1 VVLPS
6 LPPSYCLVSS
16 KFLTHSSLP
25 PSFPPSLPPCLPPSL
40 QGQLNL
46 ETFIAE
52 KLASAPDKEAFAR
65 GTLSFVHKHAGQA
78 RARAAVASS
87 EVPPVLLSVES
98 LVSLLKVLGQE
109 QGLRQGGTQVGMEV
123 KQALELYSKR
133 FPELGGGGV
142 PAAATAAAATAGG
155 GAGGGT
161 GGGTGGG
168 GGSDAIEE
176 LANAYFQKIYTSEQS
191 IAEVIEMLKRFKNS
205 KDGKELEIFA
215 CMIRNLFD
223 EYRFFHK
230 YPEKVS
236 KPSLPPSPP
245 SLTSSPLLL

>member
-1 VVLPS
+1 M
-6 LPPSYCLVSS
+6 
-16 KFLTHSSLP
+16 
-25 PSFPPSLPPCLPPSL
+25 
-40 QGQLNL
+40 
-46 ETFIAE
+46 
-52 KLASAPDKEAFAR
+52 
-65 GTLSFVHKHAGQA
+65 
-78 RARAAVASS
+78 
-87 EVPPVLLSVES
+87 LLSIES
-98 LVSLLKVLGQE
+98 LVSLLKVLGQD

-133 FPELGGGGV
+133 FPEMGGGGL

-155 GAGGGT
+155 GGGGGGGT
-161 GGGTGGG
+161 AGG

-236 KPSLPPSPP
+236 PPSLPPSLIL
-245 SLTSSPLLL
+245 S